1 MRLCGVILVCLLG
14 IVSLLGQSETV
25 LTGQSVTAIQ
35 AHVPEGVPV
44 IFNNDTLFFVFTP
57 LGEFKAKERAAAIN
71 ERVSFLTGN
80 DMVLD
85 SMRMVDN
92 EEVIDVLLDTLRVFS
107 VTGGDAAVFNKS
119 REELAESYK
128 AIIQNT
134 VEEHRRTSM
143 IKNTMWTLGWL
154 FLAIAGALL
163 AFWILRKVFPRV
175 YAKLE
180 AWEGNFIP
188 SIKFRSFEL
197 ISASSLTAL
206 NIVLAKGLRLALSLA
221 VLYYFI
227 VYALGIIPWT
237 EEWNVKPILEGLLFS
252 ILLTAAAIV
261 IFRSVTSF
269 FASMAER
276 VEGWKGTFIKAV
288 RIKTVEVLSE
298 ERIAEFVRTGMN
310 ILRFGFLIVL
320 AYFYITL
327 IFSFFEFSQT
337 WAATLI
343 GYVVNP
349 LMNVIIG
356 FITYLPNLFFIAVI
370 VFVTRYVIKI
380 VHLFFEELGKGT
392 ISLPNFHKEWAEPT
406 YKIVRFL
413 IIAFAVIVI
422 FPYLPGSDS
431 PFFQGISV
439 FIGILFSLGSTSAI
453 ANIVAGVVLTYM
465 RPFKIGDRVKIA
477 DTMGDIIE
485 KTLLITRVRT
495 IKNVAITIPNAMVL
509 GSHII
514 NFSSSATNRGLVLHT
529 GVTIGYDVPWRQVH
543 ELLISAATMTEHILH
558 DPKPFVLQTSLDDF
572 YVSYELN
579 AHTDQ
584 PNSMAKIYSQ
594 LHQNI

>member
-1 MRLCGVILVCLLG
+1 MNLV
-14 IVSLLGQSETV
+14 
-25 LTGQSVTAIQ
+25 
-35 AHVPEGVPV
+35 
-44 IFNNDTLFFVFTP
+44 
-57 LGEFKAKERAAAIN
+57 
-71 ERVSFLTGN
+71 
-80 DMVLD
+80 
-85 SMRMVDN
+85 
-92 EEVIDVLLDTLRVFS
+92 
-107 VTGGDAAVFNKS
+107 
-119 REELAESYK
+119 
-128 AIIQNT
+128 
-134 VEEHRRTSM
+134 
-143 IKNTMWTLGWL
+143 WTLGWL

-163 AFWILRKVFPRV
+163 AFWTLRKVFPRV

-180 AWEGNFIP
+180 AWEGNLIP

-221 VLYYFI
+221 VLCYFI

-261 IFRSVTSF
+261 IFRSAMSF
-269 FASMAER
+269 FASMTER

-310 ILRFGFLIVL
+310 ILRFASIIVL

-327 IFSFFEFSQT
+327 VFSFFEFSQT

-349 LMNVIIG
+349 LMDVIVG

-370 VFVTRYVIKI
+370 IFVTRFIIKI
-380 VHLFFEELGKGT
+380 VHLFFEEIGKGT
-392 ISLPNFHKEWAEPT
+392 ISFPNFHKEWAEPT

-431 PFFQGISV
+431 PVFQGISV

-465 RPFKIGDRVKIA
+465 HPFKIGDRVKIA

-495 IKNVAITIPNAMVL
+495 IKNVDITVPNAMVL
-509 GSHII
+509 GSPLSTSVHQ
-514 NFSSSATNRGLVLHT
+514 
-529 GVTIGYDVPWRQVH
+529 RQ
-543 ELLISAATMTEHILH
+543 TEDLYCI
-558 DPKPFVLQTSLDDF
+558 Q
-572 YVSYELN
+572 E
-579 AHTDQ
+579 
-584 PNSMAKIYSQ
+584 
-594 LHQNI
+594 